1 MPSQVRQIGA
11 VAGSAFV
18 IGFSGAVMPGP
29 VLAATIPAALALGFL
44 AGPLI
49 VAGHGLVEVALLAGV
64 ASSLGRFLRD
74 KDSQLVRGISV
85 VGGLVL
91 LLMGGLMLRDVPH
104 LSLSL
109 EAQGTEHGAENGEW
123 KMEHGKWRMG
133 VRPKQ
138 IGPSR
143 LPISNFQSPI
153 SNFQL
158 PLVAGAVLSL
168 SNPYFFLWWA
178 TIGLGLVTQSLNTL
192 GRPGV
197 PIFYAGHI
205 LSDFV
210 WYSFVAGAIAFGKD
224 HLSDPLYRGLIVICA
239 LVLLFFGFR
248 FLRDGWR
255 PRGAMEER
263 SSGVME

>member
-1 MPSQVRQIGA
+1 

-29 VLAATIPAALALGFL
+29 VLAATIPAALALGFI

-49 VAGHGLVEVALLAGV
+49 VAGHGLVEVALLAVV

-74 KDSQLVRGISV
+74 EDSRLVRGISV

-91 LLMGGLMLRDVPH
+91 LLMGGLMLRDAPN

-109 EAQGTEHGAENGEW
+109 EAPGTGHGAENGEW
-123 KMEHGKWRMG
+123 KMENGAWSME

-138 IGPSR
+138 LGRSH
-143 LPISNFQSPI
+143 LPISHFPFPI
-153 SNFQL
+153 SHFQL
-158 PLVAGAVLSL
+158 PIAAGALLSL
-168 SNPYFFLWWA
+168 GNPYFFLWWA

-197 PIFYAGHI
+197 PIFYAGHL

-224 HLSDPLYRGLIVICA
+224 HLSDPLYKGLIVICA
-239 LVLLFFGFR
+239 LALLFFGFR

-255 PRGAMEER
+255 PRGVGKCGSVEVRE
-263 SSGVME
+263 